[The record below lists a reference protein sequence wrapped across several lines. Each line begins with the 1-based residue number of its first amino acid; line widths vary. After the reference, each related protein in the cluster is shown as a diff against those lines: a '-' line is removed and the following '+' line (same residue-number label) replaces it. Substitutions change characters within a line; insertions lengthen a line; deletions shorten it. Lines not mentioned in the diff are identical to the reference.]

1 MLDYE
6 WYFVPDPMLVPRG
19 IVSKTDHS
27 QARVG
32 EGDLG
37 NYYN

>member
-1 MLDYE
+1 MQ
-6 WYFVPDPMLVPRG
+6 DPMLVPGG

-37 NYYN
+37 NDYN